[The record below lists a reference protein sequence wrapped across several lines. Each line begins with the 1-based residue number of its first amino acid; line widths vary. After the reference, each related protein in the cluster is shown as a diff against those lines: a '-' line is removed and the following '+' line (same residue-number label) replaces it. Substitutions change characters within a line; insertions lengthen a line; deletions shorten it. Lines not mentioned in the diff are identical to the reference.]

1 MHPSSK
7 VYWNSSGAFNFE
19 VACTWGGGVV
29 YPCSKVCCLMKL
41 KSGKSESH
49 FEDSKRPVSCDPSAF
64 SFVLKSCML
73 LWPYYEWE
81 CFAFEM

>member
-1 MHPSSK
+1 MHPCSE

-19 VACTWGGGVV
+19 VACTLGRGGIV
-29 YPCSKVCCLMKL
+29 YPFSKVYCLVKL
-41 KSGKSESH
+41 KSGNSESH

-73 LWPYYEWE
+73 L
-81 CFAFEM
+81 